1 MYTFADFETVKEL
14 PDVLNVKMLADAIGL
29 SISRTYE
36 IIDERK
42 IPYLAIGKRKII
54 FKKHLLQRLS
64 SSIILSSM
72 AEVEP
77 IKSLPKVFNPKRLT
91 EALGISNGNAYVL
104 VRTPGVPAVLERNR
118 IIISKAGLI
127 DWITKNEKNTL
138 L

>member
-29 SISRTYE
+29 SMSRTYE
-36 IIDERK
+36 IIYEQK

-64 SSIILSSM
+64 SSRILSNI

-91 EALGISNGNAYVL
+91 TALGISNGNAYVL
-104 VRTPGVPAVLERNR
+104 VRTPGFPAVLERNR

-127 DWITKNEKNTL
+127 EWITKNEKNTL

>member
-29 SISRTYE
+29 SMSRTYE

-64 SSIILSSM
+64 SSKKLSSM

-77 IKSLPKVFNPKRLT
+77 IKSLPKLFNPKRLT

-104 VRTPGVPAVLERNR
+104 VRTPGFPAVLERNR

-127 DWITKNEKNTL
+127 EWITKNEKNTL